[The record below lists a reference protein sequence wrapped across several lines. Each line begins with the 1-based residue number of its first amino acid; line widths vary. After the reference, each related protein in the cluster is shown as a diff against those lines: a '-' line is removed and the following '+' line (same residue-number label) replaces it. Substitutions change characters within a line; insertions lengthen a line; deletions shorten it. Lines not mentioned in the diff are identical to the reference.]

1 MTQLIIPPQSSH
13 HHPQWHLEKLQVPEH
28 LWKGKIRSPGS
39 LIRFTKTESVLPG
52 GLELILS
59 WSAIKNGENSKK
71 LSFPEYFVFSR
82 HAWIWPSC
90 PSVPSP
96 PAHSRDGLFIWVIF
110 YLLFEIWHFFFML
123 SLIFFP
129 TGEATDAAGRA
140 GTASASA
147 PHPGSGARPSQS
159 PPSGGETGF
168 SQPQRDK
175 QGFGDRPGGT
185 GKGDCDHN
193 SGSSWGATPSSLGT
207 GIFGSIR
214 VLGAKPAFWATWT
227 KNPRI
232 ALKMA
237 MGEEIWGRM
246 KGPAS
251 SSGFSS
257 QGEESRDVRSASGKH
272 TDINIYIYVPNF
284 FWNIFIFLIYV

>member
-82 HAWIWPSC
+82 HAWVWPSC

-123 SLIFFP
+123 SLIFFSY
-129 TGEATDAAGRA
+129 GGSDRCRRESGNSIGL
-140 GTASASA
+140 GTAS
-147 PHPGSGARPSQS
+147 REWSQTES
-159 PPSGGETGF
+159 VTPIRGG
-168 SQPQRDK
+168 
-175 QGFGDRPGGT
+175 
-185 GKGDCDHN
+185 N
-193 SGSSWGATPSSLGT
+193 
-207 GIFGSIR
+207 GIFPAPEGQTGLWGPTRRHGEGGLWPQQWKLLGSHP
-214 VLGAKPAFWATWT
+214 KF
-227 KNPRI
+227 
-232 ALKMA
+232 
-237 MGEEIWGRM
+237 
-246 KGPAS
+246 
-251 SSGFSS
+251 SGNWDCR
-257 QGEESRDVRSASGKH
+257 EHPSAWCQTSILSH
-272 TDINIYIYVPNF
+272 LN
-284 FWNIFIFLIYV
+284 